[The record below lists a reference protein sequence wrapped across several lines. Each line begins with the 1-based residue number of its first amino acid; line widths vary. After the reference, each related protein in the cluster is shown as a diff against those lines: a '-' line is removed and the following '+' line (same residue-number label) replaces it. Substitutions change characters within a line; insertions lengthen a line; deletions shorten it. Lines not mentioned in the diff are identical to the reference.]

1 MSEIRISPTQSID
14 NYSTLTEQEQHKILV
29 EWNDTTVDYPQHL
42 CIHQLFEAQVDKTPD
57 SIAVVFNEEQLTYQE
72 LNHRANKV
80 AHYLHSDSLGV
91 GPEILVGICMERS
104 LEMIVGLL
112 GILKAGGAY
121 VPLDPTYPQERLSFM
136 LADSQVSVLLT
147 QQKFAEEFADSRA
160 KVVCLD
166 TDWESINQHSQ
177 ENLASNVTA
186 ENLAYVIY
194 TSGST
199 GTPKGVAVPHRAVN
213 RLVCNTNYVQ
223 FMPSDAYGGQLLVA
237 QASNTS
243 FDAATFEIWGSLLH
257 GARLVI
263 IPQNVVLSPQHFAT
277 YIREQR
283 ISILFLT
290 TALFNQLA
298 SVVPEAFKDLRH
310 LLFGGEAVDPKSV
323 KLILSNGAPQQL
335 LHVYGPTEST
345 TFACWYLVQDIPEGA
360 TNIPIGRPLSN
371 TQIYILDSQLQP
383 VPIGTP
389 GELYIGGDGLARG
402 YLNRPELTKEK
413 FIPNPFEGA
422 GGRGAGEQRGQREKG
437 QTDSSFFSPVPH
449 LNRQSPIPSPRLYKT
464 GDLAR
469 FLADGNI
476 EFIGRI
482 DNQVKIRGFRI
493 ELGEIEALLTQ
504 HSDVQQAVVIVR
516 EDVPGDKRLVA
527 YIVPKQKPEVSTATL
542 KCFLQE
548 KLPDY
553 MIPAVFVILDSLPL
567 TLNGKVDRRNL
578 PGCDRTRPNLEET
591 FVAPR
596 NSIEEKL
603 AVIWTA
609 LLALDQIGVNDN
621 FFQLGGHSLIA
632 TQLLSR
638 VREVFQV
645 ELSFHHIFDKPT
657 IAGLAQLITQYSQ
670 REQQLQ
676 RPTIQRIEREGL
688 LPVSFAQE
696 RVYFIQQLAPESI
709 AYQFQATMRFQG
721 QLNVPILQQCLKEI
735 VLRHEIFRTTY
746 PAVNGRL
753 FQVIHP
759 AQPISF
765 RVIDLQTFPE
775 SEREGKAQ
783 CLIEAEVQKP
793 FDRRGG
799 GAGGREQGEQSLPR
813 SRSVSQRSREAE
825 RNMGTSPAIKGALTG
840 AESELPSQFSPLLP
854 APCSPASFDLNQLPL
869 VRWVLFKLSEQEHLL
884 IHIEHHIT
892 HDGWSFNVFLG
903 ELLELYQAF
912 CLGNPSP
919 LPQPLLQFVDFAHW
933 QRQWVKSQEAKRQQA
948 YWQQKL
954 SGSSPLLALPYVR
967 PRPTEQTYNGD
978 QIRVELP
985 IDLCESLRVLS
996 RQEGVTLFMTM
1007 LGAFLVILHRYTGQ
1021 DDLSVGTAVANR
1033 RMQEVEK
1040 LIGMIVN
1047 NLVLRTDLSGNPTF
1061 RELLGR
1067 VRQVTLEAYAN
1078 EDLPFDQVVE
1088 VLKPIRNLSHNPLF
1102 QVMFSFHDS
1111 PMPDLSLPS
1120 LDISLHEPIS
1130 NKSAKFDLD
1139 LLVIPR
1145 SEQRVQNGS
1154 KTGAKGITLVLEYNS
1169 DLFDAGT
1176 IQQILEQYQNLLA
1189 STVDNPEQRIS
1200 ELPLLTQT
1208 QQQLLREWNQT
1219 HREYLNKEC
1228 IHKLFAAQVD
1238 LTPYAVAIQQADEQ
1252 LTYRELS
1259 DRANQLAHH
1268 LQSLGVKPETLVGIC
1283 VERSLEMIVGLLG
1296 ILKAGGAYIPLDPA
1310 YPQERLTDILED
1322 TQLSILLTQ
1331 ERFQDKLPNYAGKII
1346 CLDTDWL
1353 EIAQHSTANPINEV
1367 QLHNLAYMIYT
1378 SGSTG
1383 KPKGVMIEQRSLTNF
1398 TLTATHEYG
1407 INASDNILQFAS
1419 ICFDASVEEIF
1430 PCLLVGATLVLRT
1443 EEMLH
1448 SSDEFWRCCQ
1458 EWQLT
1463 VLDLPTAYWHQLVAE
1478 LTPEDSRIA
1487 ESLRMVIIGGEEAQ
1501 LKKVMHWHS
1510 SIAHLSNPPQL
1521 LNSYGPTE
1529 ATVITTLN
1537 CLTPAAT
1544 SVSIGRPISNAQVY
1558 ILDRYLQPVPIGV
1571 TGELYIAGDGLA
1583 RGYWQRPELTA
1594 LKFIENPFYNPKSKI
1609 QNPKFER
1616 LYKTGDTARLHPD
1629 GNLEYLG
1636 RVDNQVKIRGFRI
1649 ELGEIETVLRE
1660 HSQVFQAVVI
1670 AREDI
1675 PGQKRLVAYVVP
1687 KESQLTTD
1695 ELRHFL
1701 KQKLPNYMVPSAF
1714 VLLKTLPMTP
1724 NQKVDYRA
1732 LPAPEISRSTED
1744 NFVAPQTPTEERLAA
1759 IWAEILRL
1767 KQVGIHDNFFELGGD
1782 SILSIQVISRAN
1794 QAGIQIAPKQLFQYQ
1809 TIAEL
1814 AAVAGIIRQITAEQG
1829 LVTGK
1834 VVLTPIQ
1841 HWFFEQKLSEPDY
1854 FNQSVLLKVSPNLQP
1869 ELLQQVVQQLLVHHD
1884 ALRSCFARLPLG
1896 ESQFQQEE
1904 ENWQQFNA
1912 PAQESIP
1919 FSVIDLSHLSAE
1931 EQQTAIK
1938 AADAELQASLN
1949 LSTGVMAQVAL
1960 FQLGNNQPDR
1970 LIFIIHHLVVDGISW
1985 RILLEDL
1992 ATGYQQISRGEAIKL
2007 PPKTTSWQYWSDRL
2021 TEYAQSSD
2029 ELNYWLSESSLKVT
2043 ALPVDYPSD
2052 KENNTLAST
2061 DSVSLSLTEEYTR
2074 ALLQDVPSAYNTQI
2088 NDVLLTAL
2096 VQSFAQW
2103 TGQPSLLVDL
2113 EGHGREDLFEDV
2125 DLSRTVGWFTTLFP
2139 VHLQLEEIDHPGE
2152 ALKLIKEQLR
2162 RIPNRGIGYGVLR
2175 YLQQDESTRKQLQA
2189 LPQAQVSFNYLGQF
2203 DQVLKASAVLG
2214 LVEEFKAEQSLL
2226 NQRSHLLGVGGF
2238 ICAGRLEMIWNYSNK
2253 IHKQDTIESLAF
2265 GFMEKLRS
2273 LITHCQS
2280 VDAIGYTPSDFSAAK
2295 LSQKQLDKFLAKIK
2309 RK

>member
-1 MSEIRISPTQSID
+1 MSEIRISSTQSID
-14 NYSTLTEQEQHKILV
+14 NSSTLTEQERHKILV
-29 EWNDTTVDYPQHL
+29 EWNNTTVYYPQHL
-42 CIHQLFEAQVDKTPD
+42 CIHQLFEAQVEKTPD

-72 LNHRANKV
+72 LNHRANKI

-213 RLVCNTNYVQ
+213 RLVCNTNYIQ

-257 GARLVI
+257 GARLVV

-298 SVVPEAFKDLRH
+298 SIVPEAFKDLRH

-345 TFACWYLVQDIPEGA
+345 TFACWYLVQDIPEEV

-413 FIPNPFEGA
+413 FIPNPFEEAA
-422 GGRGAGEQRGQREKG
+422 GGRGQGAGEQRKQREKG
-437 QTDSSFFSPVPH
+437 QTDSSFLSPIP
-449 LNRQSPIPSPRLYKT
+449 NPSPQSPIPNPQSPVPNPRLYKT

-493 ELGEIEALLTQ
+493 ELGEIEALLSQ

-516 EDVPGDKRLVA
+516 EDIPGDKRLVA
-527 YIVPKQKPEVSTATL
+527 YIVPKQKLEVSTATL

-548 KLPDY
+548 KLPHY

-567 TLNGKVDRRNL
+567 TPNGKVDRRNL

-596 NSIEEKL
+596 NPIEEKL
-603 AVIWTA
+603 AVIWAA
-609 LLALDQIGVNDN
+609 LLALEQIGVNDN

-632 TQLLSR
+632 TQILSR
-638 VREVFQV
+638 VRELFQV

-657 IAGLAQLITQYSQ
+657 IAGLALLIAPHSQ

-676 RPTIQRIEREGL
+676 CPTIQRIEREGL

-721 QLNVPILQQCLKEI
+721 QLNVPILQQCLNEI

-775 SEREGKAQ
+775 SEREIEAQ
-783 CLIEAEVQKP
+783 CLIEAELQKP
-793 FDRRGG
+793 
-799 GAGGREQGEQSLPR
+799 
-813 SRSVSQRSREAE
+813 
-825 RNMGTSPAIKGALTG
+825 
-840 AESELPSQFSPLLP
+840 
-854 APCSPASFDLNQLPL
+854 FDLNQLPL

-892 HDGWSFNVFLG
+892 HDGWSFNVFLS

-967 PRPTEQTYNGD
+967 LRPTEQTYNGD

-1007 LGAFLVILHRYTGQ
+1007 LGAFLIILHRYTGQ

-1176 IQQILEQYQNLLA
+1176 IQQILDQYQNLLA
-1189 STVDNPEQRIS
+1189 SIVDKPEQRIS

-1208 QQQLLREWNQT
+1208 QQQLLVEWNQT

-1228 IHKLFAAQVD
+1228 IHKLFAAQVE
-1238 LTPYAVAIQQADEQ
+1238 LTPDAVAIQQAGEQ

-1259 DRANQLAHH
+1259 DRANQLAHY

-1283 VERSLEMIVGLLG
+1283 VERSSEMIVGLLG

-1310 YPQERLTDILED
+1310 YPQDRLTDILED

-1353 EIAQHSTANPINEV
+1353 EIAQHSTANPISEV
-1367 QLHNLAYMIYT
+1367 QLHNLAYIIYT

-1398 TLTATHEYG
+1398 TLTAIHEYG

-1430 PCLLVGATLVLRT
+1430 PCLSVGATLVLRT

-1448 SSDEFWRCCQ
+1448 SSDEFWWCCR

-1501 LKKVMHWHS
+1501 LEKVKHWHS

-1529 ATVITTLN
+1529 ATVITTLDR
-1537 CLTPAAT
+1537 LTPTAT

-1558 ILDRYLQPVPIGV
+1558 ILDQYLQPVPIGV
-1571 TGELYIAGDGLA
+1571 SGELYIGGAGLA
-1583 RGYWQRPELTA
+1583 RGYWQRPELTKE
-1594 LKFIENPFYNPKSKI
+1594 KFIPNPFEEAGGGK
-1609 QNPKFER
+1609 
-1616 LYKTGDTARLHPD
+1616 LYKTGDLARYLLD
-1629 GNLEYLG
+1629 GKIELIG
-1636 RVDNQVKIRGFRI
+1636 RIDNQVKIRGFRI
-1649 ELGEIETVLRE
+1649 ELGEIEMVL
-1660 HSQVFQAVVI
+1660 SQHPQVLQAVVI

-1695 ELRHFL
+1695 DLRYFL

-1714 VLLKTLPMTP
+1714 VLLKALPMTL
-1724 NQKVDYRA
+1724 NQKVDYHA
-1732 LPAPEISRSTED
+1732 LQAPEISRSVED
-1744 NFVAPQTPTEERLAA
+1744 KFVAPQTSTEERLAA
-1759 IWAEILRL
+1759 IWSEILKL

-1794 QAGIQIAPKQLFQYQ
+1794 QVGIQIAPKQLFQYQ

-1814 AAVAGIIRQITAEQG
+1814 AAVAGITRTVKAEQG
-1829 LVTGK
+1829 LLTGK
-1834 VVLTPIQ
+1834 VALTPIQ

-1854 FNQSVLLKVSPNLQP
+1854 FNQSVLLQVSPDLQP

-1884 ALRSCFARLPLG
+1884 ALRSRFARLPLG

-1904 ENWQQFNA
+1904 ENWQQFNT
-1912 PAQESIP
+1912 PTQEPVP

-1949 LSTGVMAQVAL
+1949 LSTGAIAQVAL
-1960 FQLGNNQPDR
+1960 FQLGSDQPGR
-1970 LIFIIHHLVVDGISW
+1970 LLFIIHHLVVDGISW

-2021 TEYAQSSD
+2021 TQYAQSSD
-2029 ELNYWLSESSLKVT
+2029 ELNYWLSQSSLKVT

-2061 DSVSLSLTEEYTR
+2061 ASVSLSLTEEHTR

-2139 VHLQLEEIDHPGE
+2139 VHLQLEEINHPGE
-2152 ALKLIKEQLR
+2152 TLKLIKEQLR
-2162 RIPNRGIGYGVLR
+2162 RLPNRGIGYGVLR
-2175 YLQQDESTRKQLQA
+2175 YLQQDESKRKQLQA
-2189 LPQAQVSFNYLGQF
+2189 LPQAEVSFNYLGQF
-2203 DQVLKASAVLG
+2203 DQVLKASVVLG

-2226 NQRSHLLGVGGF
+2226 NQRSHLLGVSGF
-2238 ICAGRLEMIWNYSNK
+2238 IRAGRLEMTWNYSKK
-2253 IHKQDTIESLAF
+2253 IHKRDTIQGLAF

-2280 VDAIGYTPSDFSAAK
+2280 PDAIGYTPSDFSAAK

>member
-1 MSEIRISPTQSID
+1 MQEIIISSTQSVD
-14 NYSTLTEQEQHKILV
+14 NCSVLNEQERHKILV

-42 CIHQLFEAQVDKTPD
+42 CIHQLFEAQVEKTPD
-57 SIAVVFNEEQLTYQE
+57 SIAVVFKEEQLTYQE
-72 LNHRANKV
+72 LNHRANKI
-80 AHYLHSDSLGV
+80 AHYLRSASLGV
-91 GPEILVGICMERS
+91 GPEVLVGICVERT

-112 GILKAGGAY
+112 GILKAGGVY
-121 VPLDPTYPQERLSFM
+121 VPLDPTYPKERLSFM
-136 LADSQVSVLLT
+136 LSDSQVQVLLT
-147 QQKFAEEFADSRA
+147 QEKFAEGFASSGT

-166 TDWESINQHSQ
+166 TDWELVNQHSQ
-177 ENLASNVTA
+177 ENPTRNVTA

-213 RLVCNTNYVQ
+213 RLVCNTNYIKFV
-223 FMPSDAYGGQLLVA
+223 PSERVA

-257 GARLVI
+257 GATLVV
-263 IPQNVVLSPQHFAT
+263 IPQNVVLSPQHFAA
-277 YIREQR
+277 YIREQG
-283 ISILFLT
+283 ISVLFLT

-298 SVVPEAFKDLRH
+298 SIVPQAFKDLRY
-310 LLFGGEAVDPKSV
+310 LLFGGEAVDIKSV
-323 KLILSNGAPQQL
+323 KAVLINGSPQQL

-345 TFACWYLVQDIPEGA
+345 TFSCWYLVEDIPEEA
-360 TNIPIGRPLSN
+360 TNVPIGRPLSN
-371 TQIYILDSQLQP
+371 TQIYILDAQLQP
-383 VPIGTP
+383 VPVGTP

-402 YLNRPELTKEK
+402 YLNARELTEEK
-413 FIPNPFEGA
+413 FIPHPFENAEG
-422 GGRGAGEQRGQREKG
+422 
-437 QTDSSFFSPVPH
+437 S
-449 LNRQSPIPSPRLYKT
+449 RLYKT

-469 FLADGNI
+469 FLPDGNI
-476 EFIGRI
+476 EFIGRV
-482 DNQVKIRGFRI
+482 DHQVKIRGFRI
-493 ELGEIEALLTQ
+493 ELGEIEALLSQ
-504 HSDVQQAVVIVR
+504 HPDVQQAVAIAR
-516 EDVPGDKRLVA
+516 EEIPGDKRLVA
-527 YIVPKQKPEVSTATL
+527 YIVPNQKLDVSASTL
-542 KCFLQE
+542 RRYLQE
-548 KLPDY
+548 KLPNY
-553 MIPAVFVILDSLPL
+553 MVPAVFVILNSLPL
-567 TLNGKVDRRNL
+567 TPNGKVDRQNL
-578 PGCDRTRPNLEET
+578 PAGDRTRPDLEET
-591 FVAPR
+591 FLAPR
-596 NSIEEKL
+596 NPIEETL
-603 AVIWTA
+603 AVIWTE
-609 LLALDQIGVNDN
+609 LLALKEIGVNDN
-621 FFQLGGHSLIA
+621 FFYLGGHSLIA
-632 TQLLSR
+632 TQILSR

-645 ELSFHHIFDKPT
+645 ELSFNHIFENPT
-657 IAGLAQLITQYSQ
+657 IAGLAQLIEQHSQ

-676 RPTIQRIEREGL
+676 RPAIQPIAREGL

-696 RVYFIQQLAPESI
+696 RVYFIQQLAPESS
-709 AYQFQATMRFQG
+709 AYQFQATMRFKG
-721 QLNVPILQQCLKEI
+721 QLNVAVLQQCLNEI

-759 AQPISF
+759 HQLISF
-765 RVIDLQTFPE
+765 TVVDLQTFPE
-775 SEREGKAQ
+775 FEREVEVRR
-783 CLIEAEVQKP
+783 LVEAEVQKP
-793 FDRRGG
+793 
-799 GAGGREQGEQSLPR
+799 
-813 SRSVSQRSREAE
+813 
-825 RNMGTSPAIKGALTG
+825 
-840 AESELPSQFSPLLP
+840 
-854 APCSPASFDLNQLPL
+854 FDLNQLPL
-869 VRWVLFKLSEQEHLL
+869 VRWVLLRLSDQEHLL

-892 HDGWSFNVFLG
+892 HDGWSFNVFLD
-903 ELLELYQAF
+903 ELLKLYQAF

-919 LPQPLLQFVDFAHW
+919 LTEPLLQFVDFAHW
-933 QRQWVKSQEAKRQQA
+933 QRQWVKSQEAQAQLA

-954 SGSSPLLALPYVR
+954 SGSSPLLELPYNR
-967 PRPTEQTYNGD
+967 QRPTEQTYNGD

-985 IDLCESLRVLS
+985 IGLCESLRVLS

-1067 VRQVTLEAYAN
+1067 VRQVTLEAYSN
-1078 EDLPFDQVVE
+1078 EDLPFDKVVE

-1111 PMPDLSLPS
+1111 PMPDLSLPG

-1139 LLVIPR
+1139 FLVIPR

-1169 DLFDAGT
+1169 DLFDAAT
-1176 IQQILEQYQNLLA
+1176 IQQMLEQYQNLLEGIVA
-1189 STVDNPEQRIS
+1189 NPEQHLG

-1208 QQQLLREWNQT
+1208 QQQLLVEWNQT
-1219 HREYLNKEC
+1219 HREYTAKEC
-1228 IHKLFAAQVD
+1228 IHDLFAAQVERSPD
-1238 LTPYAVAIQQADEQ
+1238 TVAIQQEGQQ

-1283 VERSLEMIVGLLG
+1283 VDRSLEMIVGLLG

-1310 YPQERLTDILED
+1310 YPKERLADILED
-1322 TQLSILLTQ
+1322 TQLNILLTQ
-1331 ERFQDKLPNYAGKII
+1331 AKFQNKLPDYAGKTI
-1346 CLDTDWL
+1346 CLDRDWPV
-1353 EIAQHSTANPINEV
+1353 IAQHSTANPISDV
-1367 QLHNLAYMIYT
+1367 QLHNLAYIIYT

-1383 KPKGVMIEQRSLTNF
+1383 KPKGVMIEQRSLFNF
-1398 TLTATHEYG
+1398 VMTATHEYG

-1430 PCLLVGATLVLRT
+1430 PCLSVGATLVLRT

-1448 SSDEFWRCCQ
+1448 SSDEFWRCCR

-1463 VLDLPTAYWHQLVAE
+1463 VLDLPTAYWHQLAAE
-1478 LTPEDSRIA
+1478 LTPEDSRIP
-1487 ESLRMVIIGGEEAQ
+1487 ESLRMVIIGGEKAQ
-1501 LKKVMHWHS
+1501 QEKVKHWHS
-1510 SIAHLSNPPQL
+1510 SVAHLSHPPQL

-1529 ATVITTLN
+1529 ATIITTLDR
-1537 CLTPAAT
+1537 LTPAAT

-1558 ILDRYLQPVPIGV
+1558 VLDQYLQSVPIGV
-1571 TGELYIAGDGLA
+1571 PGELHIGGAGLA
-1583 RGYWQRPELTA
+1583 RGYWQRPELTDI
-1594 LKFIENPFYNPKSKI
+1594 KFIDNPFYNPKSKI
-1609 QNPKFER
+1609 QNPK
-1616 LYKTGDTARLHPD
+1616 LYKTGDLARFRAD

-1636 RVDNQVKIRGFRI
+1636 RVDDQVKIRGFRI
-1649 ELGEIETVLRE
+1649 ELGEIETVLRQ

-1687 KESQLTTD
+1687 KESQPTTE

-1701 KQKLPNYMVPSAF
+1701 KQKLPNYMIPSAF
-1714 VLLKTLPMTP
+1714 MLLKALPMTP

-1732 LPAPEISRSTED
+1732 LPAPDLSRSVED

-1759 IWAEILRL
+1759 IWSEILRL

-1814 AAVAGIIRQITAEQG
+1814 AAVAGITRTVKAEQG
-1829 LVTGK
+1829 LVTGL
-1834 VVLTPIQ
+1834 VALTPIQ
-1841 HWFFEQKLSEPDY
+1841 KWFFEQKLPEPDY
-1854 FNQSVLLKVSPNLQP
+1854 FNQSALLEVPPDLQP
-1869 ELLQQVVQQLLVHHD
+1869 ELLQQVVQELLVHHD
-1884 ALRSCFARLPLG
+1884 ALRS
-1896 ESQFQQEE
+1896 QFVREGQR
-1904 ENWQQFNA
+1904 WQQFNA
-1912 PAQESIP
+1912 LENLSPNLSPTRGEALNSPPSRTSCRYANVGKGVGGLGFALAFPYNVKSQIQEPVP
-1919 FSVIDLSHLSAE
+1919 FSVINLSHLSAE

-1949 LSTGVMAQVAL
+1949 LSTGAIARVAL
-1960 FQLGNNQPDR
+1960 FQLGNNQPGR
-1970 LIFIIHHLVVDGISW
+1970 LLFIIHHLAVDGISW

-1992 ATGYQQISRGEAIKL
+1992 ATAYQQISRGEVIKL
-2007 PPKTTSWQYWSDRL
+2007 PPKTTSFQYWSDRL
-2021 TEYAQSSD
+2021 TKYAQSSD

-2061 DSVSLSLTEEYTR
+2061 DSVSLSLTEEQTR

-2103 TGQPSLLVDL
+2103 TGERSLFVDL

-2139 VHLQLEEIDHPGE
+2139 VHLQLEEVDHPGE
-2152 ALKLIKEQLR
+2152 VLKLVKEQLR

-2175 YLQQDESTRKQLQA
+2175 YLQQDDAIRTRLESF
-2189 LPQAQVSFNYLGQF
+2189 PQAQVSFNYLGQF
-2203 DQVLKASAVLG
+2203 DQVLRASAVLG
-2214 LVEEFKAEQSLL
+2214 LAEEFKAEQSLV
-2226 NQRSHLLGVGGF
+2226 NQRSHLLGVSGF
-2238 ICAGRLEMIWNYSNK
+2238 IRAGRLEMTWTYSEK
-2253 IHKQDTIESLAF
+2253 IHKRDTIEGLAF
-2265 GFMEKLRS
+2265 GFMEALRS

-2280 VDAIGYTPSDFSAAK
+2280 PDAKGHTPSDFSAAR
-2295 LSQKQLDKFLAKIK
+2295 LSQKQLDKFLAKINK
-2309 RK
+2309 NN